1 MPPAYFA
8 HSSTGAGYEADLES
22 WGMPHNNSFGRNS
35 MGWRFGEYMGTVGDP
50 IPCDSEHEVTSQ
62 FRVAHRT
69 GDVVGGPIEIESDDK
84 RKLPS
89 YMERGECSRP
99 KMERGATEVVYP
111 SLSGYLGMTD
121 FNLGPTPDLDYMLA
135 ESSYTP
141 ASVRRASRAT

>member
-1 MPPAYFA
+1 
-8 HSSTGAGYEADLES
+8 
-22 WGMPHNNSFGRNS
+22 
-35 MGWRFGEYMGTVGDP
+35 MGWHFGEYMGMAGDP

-69 GDVVGGPIEIESDDK
+69 GDVAGKPIEIESDDEG
-84 RKLPS
+84 KLPS
-89 YMERGECSRP
+89 YMEHGECSRP

-121 FNLGPTPDLDYMLA
+121 FNLGPTSNLYYMPA

-141 ASVRRASRAT
+141 ALVRRTS